1 PGGLAMMAVSPISGH
16 LITTRGPKPT
26 LVLGAT
32 VTALG
37 YGSALVLMGSTWGIM
52 LVSVIVCAGVGLAY
66 GAMPALIMACVPNSE
81 IASPNSVDAVMRS
94 IGQSAAAAVLGVVL
108 GQMVTHFGGVAVPT
122 EAGCQVGLLIGTG
135 VSCAAAAVPAVI
147 PPVWVAEE

>member
-1 PGGLAMMAVSPISGH
+1 VSPISGH

-66 GAMPALIMACVPNSE
+66 GAMPALIMASVPNSE
-81 IASPNSVDAVMRS
+81 MGSANSFNTLMRHLNLS
-94 IGQSAAAAVLGVVL
+94 FSFLR
-108 GQMVTHFGGVAVPT
+108 F
-122 EAGCQVGLLIGTG
+122 LLLYH
-135 VSCAAAAVPAVI
+135 A
-147 PPVWVAEE
+147 